1 LKVHLQ
7 PDDSDTGKFTKEEVE
22 VKKTG
27 SPIPMAIPFYT
38 GMQRQSFVHQSISE
52 KQLPEAV
59 GAVGKAIFLRRLVGC
74 GEVGFPRLYIQ
85 SLPRSS
91 WVQVVHGM
99 VAVLP

>member
-1 LKVHLQ
+1 LEVHLQ
-7 PDDSDTGKFTKEEVE
+7 PDGSDTGKFTKEEVE

-52 KQLPEAV
+52 KQLPEAA
-59 GAVGKAIFLRRLVGC
+59 GAVGKATFLRRLVGC
-74 GEVGFPRLYIQ
+74 GEVGFHRLYIQ

-99 VAVLP
+99 VAVPP